1 MAKVDTWKKYVIEGK
16 CELFE
21 EWNAYTGVTKE
32 DFLKG
37 LDWLFEDTEP
47 DKPIRELVCTQD
59 GTLHHYRRVYYED
72 GLFKDFITF
81 EGKGLRRT
89 GLPQRCFDRMNVKEP
104 LYACTEKQKAAIR
117 EEAKQRKQANK
128 IWDC

>member
-1 MAKVDTWKKYVIEGK
+1 MAKVDTWKKYVVEGK

-32 DFLKG
+32 GFLKG

-59 GTLHHYRRVYYED
+59 GTLHHYRRIYYED

-89 GLPQRCFDRMNVKEP
+89 GLPQRCFDRMNVKDP
-104 LYACTEKQKAAIR
+104 LYACTEKQKETIR
-117 EEAKQRKQANK
+117 EEAKRRKQANQ